1 MTLSNVRTRLRY
13 YWWLLPLFLLIS
25 VVAFLPRVQ
34 GNTYAA
40 SISLGIQYNNPALPD
55 AGEELTGYT
64 ESLDDF
70 SLYLTSRFTTV
81 EVQDI
86 IARTLET
93 AVLYSEEEAF
103 YTVTNQGGGFVNLFY
118 VAGSETEAEK
128 FLDGAK
134 SAYQTLVEEW
144 NQTRLTR
151 FQITPQTEF
160 TEVVAAQEASLQMRA
175 VPVFAGVLLGVLV
188 LLVLPLPARLR
199 S

>member
-1 MTLSNVRTRLRY
+1 MTLALVRTRLRY
-13 YWWLLPLFLLIS
+13 YWWILPLFLLLS
-25 VVAFLPRVQ
+25 VVAFMPRVQ

-81 EVQDI
+81 EIQDI

-93 AVLYSEEEAF
+93 TVLYSEEEAF

-118 VAGSETEAEK
+118 VAGSSAEAEK
-128 FLDGAK
+128 FIDGAK
-134 SAYQTLVEEW
+134 SAYETLVEEW

-160 TEVVAAQEASLQMRA
+160 TEVVVAQEASLQMRA
-175 VPVFAGVLLGVLV
+175 VPVFASVLLGVLL

>member
-1 MTLSNVRTRLRY
+1 M
-13 YWWLLPLFLLIS
+13 
-25 VVAFLPRVQ
+25 PRVQ

-81 EVQDI
+81 EIQDI

-93 AVLYSEEEAF
+93 TVLYSEEEAF

-118 VAGSETEAEK
+118 VAGSSAEAEK
-128 FLDGAK
+128 FIDGAK
-134 SAYQTLVEEW
+134 SAYETLVEEW

-160 TEVVAAQEASLQMRA
+160 TEVVVAQEASLQMRA
-175 VPVFAGVLLGVLV
+175 VPVFASVLLGVLL